1 MLTIELKIKEGK
13 TTKTITRQATEQQLR
28 AFRSIHGK
36 DNVKLLTKF
45 TSYHNNSNNV
55 VLN

>member
-1 MLTIELKIKEGK
+1 MFTIELKIKEGK

-36 DNVKLLTKF
+36 DNVTLVDKF
-45 TSYHNNSNNV
+45 TSYHNNSNNL
-55 VLN
+55 VLH